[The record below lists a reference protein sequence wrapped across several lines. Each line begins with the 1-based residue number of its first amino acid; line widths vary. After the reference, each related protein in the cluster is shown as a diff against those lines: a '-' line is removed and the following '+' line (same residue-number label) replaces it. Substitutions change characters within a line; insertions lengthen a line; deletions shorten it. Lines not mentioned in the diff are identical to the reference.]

1 MTWQIQR
8 QPSPNGG
15 NMRCI
20 TGGSGRHKPTSVS
33 AVASAC
39 RSGAPTSTTQR
50 TTQLTRKFS
59 EVKKMLFTGVRNKPP
74 ELGGGIR
81 SYMNRDQMSPGTST
95 LVKAMPGPLV
105 GLYLSKPN
113 S

>member
-1 MTWQIQR
+1 MYNWGKWATQANQCFCCGERLPQWG
-8 QPSPNGG
+8 P
-15 NMRCI
+15 
-20 TGGSGRHKPTSVS
+20 HKHHSEDHLVDK
-33 AVASAC
+33 
-39 RSGAPTSTTQR
+39 
-50 TTQLTRKFS
+50 KFS

-105 GLYLSKPN
+105 ELYLSKPT